1 MSPETKDPA
10 LVATSNVA
18 LVRLARPFSNSIKPM
33 TAVDSG
39 HTAWILV
46 SMALVH
52 FMLPGLAFFY
62 AGLLHRR
69 SVITMIMQNFASM
82 GVIFVLWFFVVFSL
96 CFGETWH
103 FFGSILTY
111 PCFLNVDG
119 APLERDNDVVVSDIP
134 GLVFA
139 AYQGMFAVITPAL
152 MTGAF
157 AARPS

>member
-1 MSPETKDPA
+1 
-10 LVATSNVA
+10 
-18 LVRLARPFSNSIKPM
+18 M

-39 HTAWILV
+39 HTAWILI
-46 SMALVH
+46 SMALVQ

-82 GVIFVLWFFVVFSL
+82 GVIFVLWFFIVFSL

-119 APLERDNDVVVSDIP
+119 APLERGDDVVVSDIP

-139 AYQGMFAVITPAL
+139 AYQGARMPRVHPSLLGFTPCTDPVLCAHQACSPL
-152 MTGAF
+152 S
-157 AARPS
+157 RRLS

>member
-1 MSPETKDPA
+1 
-10 LVATSNVA
+10 
-18 LVRLARPFSNSIKPM
+18 M
-33 TAVDSG
+33 TEMTIDSG
-39 HTAWILV
+39 HTAWLLV
-46 SMALVH
+46 SMALVQ

-69 SVITMIMQNFASM
+69 SVITMIMQNFAAM

-111 PCFLNVDG
+111 PCFENVDG
-119 APLERDNDVVVSDIP
+119 APLMRDGEEVVSDIP

-139 AYQGMFAVITPAL
+139 AYQGARMPRVHPMLLSVTPCTDPAL
-152 MTGAF
+152 YAHQ
-157 AARPS
+157 ACSPSSRRLS

>member
-1 MSPETKDPA
+1 
-10 LVATSNVA
+10 
-18 LVRLARPFSNSIKPM
+18 M

-46 SMALVH
+46 SMALVQ

-69 SVITMIMQNFASM
+69 SVITMIMQNFAAM

-119 APLERDNDVVVSDIP
+119 APLKRGDEEVVGDIP

-139 AYQGMFAVITPAL
+139 AYQGARMPRVHPILLSVTPCTDPAL
-152 MTGAF
+152 YAHQ
-157 AARPS
+157 ACSPSSRRLS

>member
-1 MSPETKDPA
+1 
-10 LVATSNVA
+10 
-18 LVRLARPFSNSIKPM
+18 M

-46 SMALVH
+46 SMALVQ

-82 GVIFVLWFFVVFSL
+82 GVIFVLWFFIVFSM

-119 APLERDNDVVVSDIP
+119 EPLVRAGGVIIEDIP

-139 AYQGMFAVITPAL
+139 AYQGARMPRVHPILLSVAPCTDPAPC
-152 MTGAF
+152 AHQ
-157 AARPS
+157 ACSPSSRRLS